1 MENSEASI
9 SSTATR
15 TWHDFLERMR
25 QPSATEF
32 VKSIKSFIV
41 SFSNNAPDPERD
53 SASIQEFLGNME
65 AAFRAHPLWA
75 GRTEEELDNAGE
87 GLEKYI
93 MTKLFNRVFAS
104 HPDDIKIDN
113 ELHQKSALIQ
123 QFIRPEHLEI
133 RQIYEN
139 ETSWLLAQKELQKIN
154 VYKSPRD
161 KLACILN
168 CCKIISNLLLN
179 AAINAN
185 QNPPGADDFLPVLI
199 YITIK
204 ANPPQLHSNLS
215 YIQRYRCK
223 SRLVGESA
231 YIFTN
236 MLSAESFI
244 LSINAESLS
253 MNETEFTKN
262 MESAQ
267 LISGLSSETQSE
279 TVSNSKLKEV
289 PSVSDLENKGAA
301 VIVAEENVSEKFD
314 NFPYLYSKAEDLTI
328 GNVEELL
335 NGYKQLV
342 FKYVCLAKGLGVPVW
357 WHQAQGTRTGGE
369 AAGDLGKIDGDEEGL
384 GVPAR
389 LSAEIG
395 GGSGVALEGKESME
409 LNGDDVGGGK
419 ELGGPEPPLES
430 SEAGIAVHSPEAKG
444 DVVVDDEQ
452 KVEDVRVEGGRN
464 DESTVAGKY
473 MER

>member
-1 MENSEASI
+1 MDNAEASVT
-9 SSTATR
+9 STATR

-53 SASIQEFLGNME
+53 SVSIQEFLGNME

-104 HPDDIKIDN
+104 HPDDVKIDN
-113 ELHQKSALIQ
+113 ELHQKSVMIQ
-123 QFIRPEHLEI
+123 HFIRPEHLEI
-133 RQIYEN
+133 PQMYEN

-179 AAINAN
+179 AAINAD

-199 YITIK
+199 YVTIK

-253 MNETEFTKN
+253 MDETEFVKN

-267 LISGLSSETQSE
+267 LISGISSETQSE
-279 TVSNSKLKEV
+279 TVSDSKLKEV

-301 VIVAEENVSEKFD
+301 VIVAEENISEKFE

-328 GNVEELL
+328 GDVGELL

-342 FKYVCLAKGLGVPVW
+342 FKYVCLAKGLGVPVR
-357 WHQAQGTRTGGE
+357 WHLDQETRIGGDSASDVGKTGG
-369 AAGDLGKIDGDEEGL
+369 GGEGL

-389 LSAEIG
+389 LSVEIG
-395 GGSGVALEGKESME
+395 GGSGVSLEGKGSIEFD
-409 LNGDDVGGGK
+409 GDVV
-419 ELGGPEPPLES
+419 GGPEPPLRS
-430 SEAGIAVHSPEAKG
+430 SEAITGGGTVDAPETKG
-444 DVVVDDEQ
+444 DVVV
-452 KVEDVRVEGGRN
+452 VEDVRVEGGRN
-464 DESTVAGKY
+464 DGESTVAGKLFPK
-473 MER
+473 

>member
-1 MENSEASI
+1 MENIEASI

-53 SASIQEFLGNME
+53 SACVQEFFGNME

-104 HPDDIKIDN
+104 HPDDVKIDN

-133 RQIYEN
+133 RQMYEN
-139 ETSWLLAQKELQKIN
+139 ETSWLVAQKELQKIN

-168 CCKIISNLLLN
+168 CCKIITNLLLN
-179 AAINAN
+179 AAISAD

-199 YITIK
+199 YVTIK

-253 MNETEFTKN
+253 MDETEFAKN

-267 LISGLSSETQSE
+267 LISGLSSETESE
-279 TVSNSKLKEV
+279 TVSDSKLKEV
-289 PSVSDLENKGAA
+289 PSVSDL
-301 VIVAEENVSEKFD
+301 VNVSEKFE
-314 NFPYLYSKAEDLTI
+314 NFPYLYSKTEDLTI
-328 GNVEELL
+328 GDVEELL

-342 FKYVCLAKGLGVPVW
+342 FKYVCLAKGLGV
-357 WHQAQGTRTGGE
+357 GGE
-369 AAGDLGKIDGDEEGL
+369 AAGDVGKKGGGEEGL

-395 GGSGVALEGKESME
+395 GGSGVASEG
-409 LNGDDVGGGK
+409 GIGG
-419 ELGGPEPPLES
+419 ET
-430 SEAGIAVHSPEAKG
+430 
-444 DVVVDDEQ
+444 
-452 KVEDVRVEGGRN
+452 VEEVRVEGGRN
-464 DESTVAGKY
+464 DGVGVSTSESTVPLVF
-473 MER
+473 

>member
-328 GNVEELL
+328 
-335 NGYKQLV
+335 
-342 FKYVCLAKGLGVPVW
+342 
-357 WHQAQGTRTGGE
+357 AQGTRTGGE